1 MKQSSAQPITYINYQ
16 RFFNHIFAPNEFI
29 VKIKLHFVEN
39 NHTFLQLKIV
49 LQGKEVPTAINSN
62 SRKKTEEARK

>member
-16 RFFNHIFAPNEFI
+16 RLFYHIFAPNEFI
-29 VKIKLHFVEN
+29 VQIKLHFVET

-49 LQGKEVPTAINSN
+49 LQGKKVPTDINSN